1 MTTAQMHC
9 HPEGIRPGCAKG
21 LSCAKSLT
29 SRQGGRRS
37 FGVLVALV
45 AQALVPVL
53 FLCAAAPTTRAG
65 DPKDSHQPKIR
76 AVTAFIRLDRPHYET
91 QIQETL
97 KFLRAAK
104 AAFEKSG
111 YEVQGV
117 RITTQPFPEY
127 IKGLSTADALAF
139 FRAYDALAVKENF
152 DAAIGPAMM
161 KDSDDPANAELLA
174 QIVANSKTLE
184 GSIAIAG
191 EDGIHWK
198 SIRATAAVI
207 KSLED
212 HTPHGQGNFRF
223 TAAALVPSGTPFY
236 PASFLSGPGKQF
248 AIGLQSAN
256 VVGDALADAKSADA
270 AEARLKT
277 LLGRYAQEIEK
288 SAEQIAL
295 QSGWK
300 YGGIDLSPAP
310 LKDISIG
317 AAVEKFYNAPAG
329 SSGTLTVAAL
339 ITRALRAIP
348 VTHAGYSGLM
358 LPILEDSVLSQR
370 WSEGRLTIDQL
381 LSYSAVC
388 GTGLD
393 TIPLPGDITEDQLAR
408 ILGDV
413 ASLSVKWHKPL
424 GARLQPAPDRK
435 AGESTE
441 FNDPFLVNAKIQ
453 PLP

>member
-1 MTTAQMHC
+1 MPSPQVAS
-9 HPEGIRPGCAKG
+9 AFLLV
-21 LSCAKSLT
+21 LS
-29 SRQGGRRS
+29 
-37 FGVLVALV
+37 FI
-45 AQALVPVL
+45 
-53 FLCAAAPTTRAG
+53 AAAN
-65 DPKDSHQPKIR
+65 PKITAAQNASSKPKIR
-76 AVTAFIRLDRPHYET
+76 AITAFVRLDRARYES

-104 AAFEKSG
+104 VAYEKSG
-111 YEVQGV
+111 YEVEGI

-127 IKGLSTADALAF
+127 TKGLSTADALAF
-139 FRAYDALAVKENF
+139 FRAYDALAVKEGF
-152 DAAIGPAMM
+152 DASIGPAMT
-161 KDSDDPANAELLA
+161 KDSDDPSNADLLA
-174 QIVANSKTLE
+174 QIIANSKILE
-184 GSIAIAG
+184 GSIFIAG

-198 SIRATAAVI
+198 SIRAAAAVI

-212 HTPHGQGNFRF
+212 HTPHGQGNFNF
-223 TAAALVPSGTPFY
+223 TASSLVPSGTPFY
-236 PASFLSGPGKQF
+236 PASYNSGPGKQF

-256 VVGDALADAKSADA
+256 VVAEALTGAKSADA
-270 AEARLKT
+270 AEARLKS
-277 LLGRYAQEIEK
+277 LLGRYAQETEK
-288 SAEQIAL
+288 TSEQVAL
-295 QSGWK
+295 QTGWK

-310 LKDISIG
+310 LKDVSIG
-317 AAVEKFYNAPAG
+317 AAVEKFYNAPVG

-358 LPILEDSVLSQR
+358 LPILEDSVLAQR
-370 WSEGRLTIDQL
+370 WSEGRLTMDQL

-424 GARLQPAPDRK
+424 SARLQPAPGRK
-435 AGESTE
+435 PGDTTE